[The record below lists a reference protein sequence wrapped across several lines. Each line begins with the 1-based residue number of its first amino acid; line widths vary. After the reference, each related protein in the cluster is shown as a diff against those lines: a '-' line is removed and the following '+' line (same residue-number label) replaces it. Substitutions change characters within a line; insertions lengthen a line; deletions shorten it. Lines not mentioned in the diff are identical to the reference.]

1 MKKGIV
7 RALAGAGALFM
18 ALTGCEGL
26 VTSNVDVHD
35 DRDSTH
41 YYVDLVPAAGIP
53 VVEDLNNG
61 NKDETSYALA
71 EAFNKY
77 DAVYYVG
84 DKGVVVPPG
93 KTLYVAPGSAVP
105 SFHVAAEISRGARA
119 GVNIGAEAAKLV
131 VLDGATMP
139 LSGSSTL
146 GGLLQVNVGGH
157 IDQGTG
163 SASITGAGR
172 VVVGGRITV
181 DSVTVAGDVY
191 VAQGDGYQRGV
202 ITADIDTT
210 WLALKTQAPNEKGY
224 LDHGASGPSGED
236 FYAFETAAAEAS
248 RDVRVDGA
256 VRGGIISGG
265 DVYIAE
271 NNGVTGLNAFYG
283 YVNGSIT
290 TYGRAE
296 VLGNVTGN
304 VIAKDAVTV
313 GSNLSPNPHRA
324 QVGGAIY
331 SRAGNVI
338 LKPRANSGDIVAYRG
353 SVTIEEGAAAAGIDT
368 YYDNSPYN
376 NSQYDGIADS
386 VNHGNVLVKG
396 IVHSSINSS
405 GAVSAGS
412 GGISSGG
419 TVTVRRYGDPNA
431 GWKDFGPNGY
441 VSGDVAARYSATI
454 DGVVGGDLD
463 TAAYVFDGENE
474 TQNVIVN
481 GAVGGHVSAG
491 GTLTVADHRA
501 VPGNSNP
508 GVSVNTGAGAIYA
521 NGYVGGGAAVQSRN
535 GTGPS
540 VISGYVGGGSFYS
553 GESAALTIAST
564 GRVNTF
570 GHGSSHN
577 IYGEPGARIY
587 GTLAIESGGELDAD
601 TIGDIR
607 TERGSGGSLADIHVL
622 AHAGDLANGG
632 RLGNSG
638 SGVTIARGARVY
650 TAAPIAIPGGGDL
663 ADQEAQFRA
672 LAASQVI
679 HANVAPA
686 VGSLGIPGDGSPGFT
701 VGLYN
706 GVTLTH
712 DTAIAGTVIVD
723 GMIALNG
730 HKLTLNDN
738 GVIVLG
744 ADNSPLFSY
753 HAYGPDYIN
762 GAVSFANSGSLEF
775 AGGAAALNGLSGSR
789 YETSYD
795 SSYGAHNQNPVVIGV
810 EGSSYSGNIAEFAQ
824 PFPATTANG
833 PGENFTP
840 GAGAVL
846 EEFNYSS
853 GVAYISKTSR
863 FVWTH
868 SACAP

>member
-1 MKKGIV
+1 MKKGII
-7 RALAGAGALFM
+7 RAIAGASALFM

-26 VTSNVDVHD
+26 VTSNVDIHD
-35 DRDSTH
+35 ERDSTH

-84 DKGVVVPPG
+84 DKGVAVPPG

-105 SFHVAAEISRGARA
+105 SFHVAAEVSRGGAARA
-119 GVNIGAEAAKLV
+119 GVSVDAEAAKLV
-131 VLDGATMP
+131 VLEGATMP

-157 IDQGTG
+157 IDKGTG

-172 VVVGGRITV
+172 LVVGGRINV

-191 VAQGDGYQRGV
+191 VAQGDGYQSGV

-224 LDHGASGPSGED
+224 IDHGASGPSGED
-236 FYAFETAAAEAS
+236 FYAFETVAPEAS

-265 DVYIAE
+265 DVYVAE
-271 NNGVTGLNAFYG
+271 NSGVTGLNAFYG

-313 GSNLSPNPHRA
+313 GSNLSPTPHRA

-331 SRAGNVI
+331 SRTGNVI

-376 NSQYDGIADS
+376 NRQYDGIADL
-386 VNHGNVLVKG
+386 VNHGNVMVRG
-396 IVHSSINSS
+396 IVNSAISGS
-405 GAVSAGS
+405 GAGSAGS
-412 GGISSGG
+412 GRISSGG
-419 TVTVRRYGDPNA
+419 TVTVCRYGDA

-454 DGVVGGDLD
+454 DGVVGGNLD
-463 TAAYVFDGENE
+463 TAAYGFDDGNE
-474 TQNVIVN
+474 TQNALVN
-481 GAVGGHVSAG
+481 GVVGGHVSAG
-491 GTLTVADHRA
+491 GTLTVADHHH
-501 VPGNSNP
+501 VPGNINP
-508 GVSVNTGAGAIYA
+508 NVSVNIGGGAIYA
-521 NGYVGGGAAVQSRN
+521 NGYVGGGATVQSRN

-553 GESAALTIAST
+553 GEPAAVTIAST

-570 GHGSSHN
+570 GHGSAYN
-577 IYGEPGARIY
+577 IYGDPGARIY

-607 TERGSGGSLADIHVL
+607 TGRGNGGSLADIHVL
-622 AHAGDLANGG
+622 AHASSLANGG
-632 RLGNSG
+632 RLGNSD
-638 SGVTIARGARVY
+638 SGVTIEQGARVY
-650 TAAPIAIPGGGDL
+650 TAAPIAIPGGGDV

-679 HANVAPA
+679 HTNVAPA
-686 VGSLGIPGDGSPGFT
+686 MGSFEIYSDGPPAFT

-712 DTAIAGTVIVD
+712 DTAIAGTVVVE
-723 GMIALNG
+723 GMLALNG
-730 HKLTLNDN
+730 HKLTLTDH
-738 GVIVLG
+738 GVIALG
-744 ADNSPLFSY
+744 ADNSPMLSY
-753 HAYGPDYIN
+753 SAYGPDYIN

-789 YETSYD
+789 YEPSYD
-795 SSYGAHNQNPVVIGV
+795 SSYGVNNQNPVVIGV
-810 EGSSYSGNIAEFAQ
+810 EDSSYSGNIAEFAQ
-824 PFPATTANG
+824 PFPATAANG

-840 GAGAVL
+840 EAGAVL
-846 EEFNYSS
+846 EVSAYAA
-853 GVAYISKTSR
+853 GVAYISKASR